1 MYGLN
6 IIRLPNLSR
15 LDPKYD
21 EENVLNTQST
31 CENGV
36 FAQQQS
42 QVITDDFVESL
53 LEISSFFMPQ
63 GIVTAPVEYVNDVRK
78 AAPLDTNVLLVEIAS
93 QQILECGNNLSIK
106 LAGTIREGF
115 AKPLEFGFFISH
127 TYAEAKIFQGCN
139 NLQTFELSEFLRLE
153 YPPIQLI
160 LTDTLFSL
168 TFVDFKHDDI
178 APQSI
183 FNGSGCLVFGETEN

>member
-1 MYGLN
+1 M
-6 IIRLPNLSR
+6 
-15 LDPKYD
+15 
-21 EENVLNTQST
+21 NTEST
-31 CENGV
+31 RENGV
-36 FAQQQS
+36 FANQQS

-63 GIVTAPVEYVNDVRK
+63 GVVAAPVEYVNDIRK
-78 AAPLDTNVLLVEIAS
+78 AAPLETNVLLAEIAT

-106 LAGTIREGF
+106 LAGTIIEGF
-115 AKPLEFGFFISH
+115 AKPLVFGFFISH
-127 TYAEAKIFQGCN
+127 TYPEAKVFRGRN

-168 TFVDFKHDDI
+168 TFIDFKHDDI

-183 FNGSGCLVFGETEN
+183 FNGSGCLVFGETES